1 MYDFINFYILRLLS
15 AFMDVT
21 VQFSDTNAFVTLIVS
36 TLGVCTH
43 TAGVI
48 AVSGSAAGGF
58 VPPLPD
64 DILLPPV
71 PAEEGEDVY

>member
-1 MYDFINFYILRLLS
+1 MLTLL
-15 AFMDVT
+15 VT
-21 VQFSDTNAFVTLIVS
+21 MLA
-36 TLGVCTH
+36 VCTY

>member
-1 MYDFINFYILRLLS
+1 MT
-15 AFMDVT
+15 M
-21 VQFSDTNAFVTLIVS
+21 TLTLCS
-36 TLGVCTH
+36 TLSMIVYARTH

-71 PAEEGEDVY
+71 PVEEGEDVY